1 MKTNPNCAKNPFSI
15 PGKCLGRMSILTI
28 AAYKADET
36 NSPTVHVCASSDKK
50 THEEYITAAH
60 TCKPAVSLLQF
71 SAHLPLH
78 LYDGLAAATANRRQG
93 NLKNRP
99 AIQDFQSC
107 TGGGGEHRPRH
118 SLFTWAEAAC
128 HRRGQQMMED
138 MLLKDPNNCHKLL
151 FILNI

>member
-1 MKTNPNCAKNPFSI
+1 M
-15 PGKCLGRMSILTI
+15 TI

-107 TGGGGEHRPRH
+107 SGGEHHPRH
-118 SLFTWAEAAC
+118 TFHLS
-128 HRRGQQMMED
+128 RGGLPQETKRGREENNSYQMCYETLGVNTVN
-138 MLLKDPNNCHKLL
+138 LLSYRKPEQFPTIAFDFKHLADVP
-151 FILNI
+151 IM